1 MTETEYGHLEL
12 LLEKL
17 RAEIG
22 RYVINPCHLG
32 ELRHIGVYDSKGKLT
47 DQVAGATVMDAVAN
61 LKDK

>member
-17 RAEIG
+17 RGEIG

-32 ELRHIGVYDSKGKLT
+32 ELRHIGLYDKNGNLT
-47 DQVAGATVMDAVAN
+47 DQIAGATVKDAVDS

>member
-17 RAEIG
+17 RGKIG

-32 ELRHIGVYDSKGKLT
+32 ELTHIGLYDSNGDLT
-47 DQVAGATVMDAVAN
+47 DQIAGATVKDAVKS
-61 LKDK
+61 LKNE